1 MSIKRNP
8 SITQTRERLRTSR
21 AEFLAVARQM
31 KGDGDGDGEGE
42 GEDRPENT
50 HFPRSAI
57 MRALLGDGG
66 RALWGGAAL
75 GLGMWGPRWIR
86 TLWRLAPLTPL
97 LRGALNRYLMRR
109 IFR

>member
-8 SITQTRERLRTSR
+8 GITQTRERLRTSR

-31 KGDGDGDGEGE
+31 KGEGE
-42 GEDRPENT
+42 GEERPENT
-50 HFPRSAI
+50 DFPRSAI